1 MLQAWLRSRG
11 SSSSSVYTSDTIAEQ
26 FGVVKASYE
35 AVPLQQRSVLAA
47 VCRGPG
53 KPQERLEMVAEQLPV
68 ELVRAGTAWVLQ
80 APVSS

>member
-1 MLQAWLRSRG
+1 
-11 SSSSSVYTSDTIAEQ
+11 VYTSETIAEQ

-53 KPQERLEMVAEQLPV
+53 NPKERLEMVAQQLPT
-68 ELVRAGTAWVLQ
+68 ELVRDRHAHLCTFVRMLCITVL
-80 APVSS
+80 